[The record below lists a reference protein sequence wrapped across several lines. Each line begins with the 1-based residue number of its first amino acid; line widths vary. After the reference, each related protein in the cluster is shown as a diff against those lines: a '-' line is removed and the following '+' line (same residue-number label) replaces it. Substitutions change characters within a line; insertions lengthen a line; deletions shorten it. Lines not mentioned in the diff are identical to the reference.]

1 MKFNIFSY
9 FLIWEKALFII
20 QYKYMRIAFL
30 LIFSLWYLENKQHM
44 YTHRHIYLYATIK
57 IKEKEAFNLRVRG
70 TE

>member
-30 LIFSLWYLENKQHM
+30 LIFSPWYLENKQHM